1 MQNVKTLIRMF
12 RQLIYI
18 LDRKQ
23 QQKSILLLALFFVS
37 ALLETLGVSAVIPFI
52 VALTSPDTL
61 MDYAIVRNISGKFG
75 IETGK
80 ELLLLIGIGL
90 ILVYIVKDGMI
101 LIANY
106 LQLRFRNGIER
117 DLSVLMLKSYLSREY
132 MYFVE
137 TNSSDMLRGVSGDTS
152 NVAQV
157 IDAFSMLFAETLTC
171 VLLGVFLICLDPL
184 FAIGLV
190 LLALVTALIMILAF
204 KKKNAEC
211 GRQCREAFSKRY
223 QYIYQPITGYK
234 EICVNQRKQYFIDQ
248 FRKEADRAC
257 RFNTQYLFICKMPT
271 RVIETVFISGLV
283 ILVCLMMLFGE
294 QRNTEQFVMVLGAIA
309 VAAVRILPAISNI
322 TSNMNGLVYNRL
334 SLEEAYENISLARKR
349 EAKDSEMWERAGKEE
364 SGAQRKQKSEVAQDE
379 EGNERNGEQDVAGFR
394 QELSV
399 KGVWWKYPEG
409 EKYVLEDAS
418 LTIRKGEAVALIGE
432 SGAGKT
438 TLADVILGLLC
449 PQKGSVQMDGVDI
462 YSIPKRWAKV
472 IGFVPQNVFL
482 IDDTVRNNVAF
493 GIDQDKIE
501 DDKIVRALKS
511 AQIYDFIQ
519 NLPEGLETVVGEGG
533 VRFSGG
539 QRQRL
544 AIARALYD
552 DPDILVLD
560 EATSALDN
568 ETESAVMQA
577 IDALKGTKT
586 LIIIAHRLSTIQNC
600 NKVYE
605 VKNGKAVLQ
614 ERIKGA

>member
-1 MQNVKTLIRMF
+1 MSVMQNVKTLVRMLK
-12 RQLIYI
+12 QLLAI
-18 LDRKQ
+18 LDQKQ
-23 QQKSILLLALFFVS
+23 RQRSLLLLVLFLVS

-52 VALTSPDTL
+52 VALTTPDTL
-61 MDYAIVRNISGKFG
+61 MEYAVVRNISAWFG
-75 IETGK
+75 IETGR
-80 ELLLLIGIGL
+80 ELLLLVGIGL
-90 ILVYIVKDGMI
+90 ILVYLIKDGMI
-101 LIANY
+101 LLANY
-106 LQLRFRNGIER
+106 FQLRFRNGIEK

-137 TNSSDMLRGVSGDTS
+137 TNSSDMMRGVSGDIS

-157 IDAFSMLFAETLTC
+157 IDAFSTLFAEALTC
-171 VLLGVFLICLDPL
+171 VLLGAFLVYLDPL

-190 LLALVTALIMILAF
+190 LLALVTALIMVLAF

-257 RFNTQYLFICKMPT
+257 RFNTQYLFISKMPT

-283 ILVCLMMLFGE
+283 ILVCLMMLLGDGKA
-294 QRNTEQFVMVLGAIA
+294 TEQFVLVLGAVA

-334 SLEEAYENISLARKR
+334 SLEEAYGNISLARER
-349 EAKDSEMWERAGKEE
+349 EAKFSEQKE
-364 SGAQRKQKSEVAQDE
+364 SGDAHGDE
-379 EGNERNGEQDVAGFR
+379 SGKGNRQAEGFQ

-399 KGVWWKYPEG
+399 QGVWWKYPGG
-409 EKYVLEDAS
+409 ERNVLEDVS
-418 LTIRKGEAVALIGE
+418 LTIRKGEAVAFIGE

-449 PQKGSVQMDGVDI
+449 PQKGSVRMDGVDI

-482 IDDTVRNNVAF
+482 MDDTVRNNVAF
-493 GIDQDKIE
+493 GIFQDEIEEDKI
-501 DDKIVRALKS
+501 IRALKS

-519 NLPEGLETVVGEGG
+519 GLPQGLDTVVGEGG

-605 VKNGKAVLQ
+605 VKNGKAVLKKND
-614 ERIKGA
+614 E